1 MEEKKNLTN
10 SEILGAVRELDQN
23 RKDSDGNHPI
33 LLIDDDKWIH
43 RVVCHYLKSWG
54 FSPISAFDPIEGIA
68 MAVKH
73 RPLLILLDIVMPEV
87 KGDVLLKML
96 KKIELTSNI
105 PIIIIS
111 GNLNTEILGLTFRDG
126 ALDFISKPI
135 KEDILYEKINSAI
148 TPNFLLDDDAYK
160 NVHT

>member
-1 MEEKKNLTN
+1 MEDKKNLSN
-10 SEILGAVRELDQN
+10 SEILGAITELDQN
-23 RKDSDGNHPI
+23 RKDSDGKFPV

-54 FSPISAFDPIEGIA
+54 FSALSAFDPIEGLA
-68 MAVKH
+68 MAVKY
-73 RPLLILLDIVMPEV
+73 RPILILLDIVMPEV
-87 KGDVLLKML
+87 KGDILLKML

-126 ALDFISKPI
+126 AHDFITKPI

-148 TPNFLLDDDAYK
+148 TPNFLLDDASYT